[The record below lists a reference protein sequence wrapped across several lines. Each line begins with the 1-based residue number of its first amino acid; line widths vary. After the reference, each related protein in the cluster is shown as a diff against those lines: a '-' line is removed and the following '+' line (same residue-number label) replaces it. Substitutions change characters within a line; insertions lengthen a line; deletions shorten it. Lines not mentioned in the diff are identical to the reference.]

1 MKRFHLIISIV
12 ALFICA
18 QISSSLAQTATS
30 PQGKVQQEK
39 TGKLIVY
46 YGGEESG
53 SEVYSLSGQEDK
65 IILSDSS
72 QFSVSGLSIQ
82 INLKLVMDTTFN
94 AINLNINGRAPG
106 GPYQINTEFKDGKA
120 KSHIRGG
127 MDTTSEIPVHPDVLV
142 IPNGIFYP
150 YTFLFQ
156 KYDFQK
162 GGTQEFFA
170 DTGPM
175 EISLKV
181 DDKGKE
187 EMNYTSGS
195 LELRKLFVN
204 IAGMVGA
211 YIWANDVGEIYRI
224 SIPSQGIEVYQDGFK
239 PDTNKT
245 DTDTL
250 KQIYASGDV
259 TYKSGDLEIAG
270 TVTVPEDSF
279 KLHPA
284 VLFIAGSAPLDRDGK
299 TPDFVV
305 SFQSKDLAQIL
316 SDSGILVLRYDKR
329 GVGKSQGNYKT
340 ATLSDL
346 VSDAQ
351 AGVNYLKARPDVDK
365 DRICLIGHDE
375 GAEIAGMIAAKDTTI
390 KAIVLM
396 AASAKPLDRM
406 MLENWDGF
414 LESFGIRN
422 DLIPYNIKA
431 GIDTSKDFFAWVR
444 GEKNLDTLEVK
455 QFEKVKDRK
464 QWYWEHFQHDPTTTV
479 KNVRSKVLIL
489 QGGQDFA
496 VPSENAKILN
506 KALNQAKNPNHTMKI
521 FPDLSHL
528 FWKDTGTRD
537 STDNENVVEPLDQEF
552 LNYLTGWLKK
562 EL

>member
-18 QISSSLAQTATS
+18 QISSSLAQTVDS
-30 PQGKVQQEK
+30 HQGKVTQEK

-53 SEVYSLSGQEDK
+53 SEVYSISRQKDQ

-72 QFSVSGLSIQ
+72 QFSVSGLSIL
-82 INLKLVMDTTFN
+82 INLKLVMDTTLV
-94 AINLNINGRAPG
+94 AINLNINGKAPG
-106 GPYQINTEFKDGKA
+106 GPYQINTEFKDGEA

-127 MDTTSEIPVHPDVLV
+127 MDTTSEVPVHQDVLI

-170 DTGPM
+170 YTGPM
-175 EISLKV
+175 EVSLKV

-187 EMNYTSGS
+187 EVNFTTSS

-204 IAGMVGA
+204 IEGMVGA
-211 YIWANDVGEIYRI
+211 YIWANDEGEIYKI
-224 SIPSQGIEVYQDGFK
+224 TIPSQGIEVYKDGYK
-239 PDTNKT
+239 PGPVKT
-245 DTDTL
+245 EADTL
-250 KQIYASGDV
+250 QKSYASGEV
-259 TYKSGDLEIAG
+259 TYKSGDLELSG
-270 TVTVPEDSF
+270 TVSVPEDSV

-284 VLFIAGSAPLDRDGK
+284 VLFISASGPLDRDGK
-299 TPDFVV
+299 TPEHMFSV
-305 SFQSKDLAQIL
+305 QYKTLAQIL

-340 ATLSDL
+340 ATLSDF

-351 AGVNYLKARPDVDK
+351 SGIDYLRTRPDVDK
-365 DRICLIGHDE
+365 NRICLIGHGE
-375 GAEIAGMIAAKDTTI
+375 GAEIASMIAAQDSDI

-396 AASAKPLDRM
+396 AGPSTPLDQVL
-406 MLENWDGF
+406 LEQQDYILKKQNVPEEARKQAVDQ
-414 LESFGIRN
+414 EN
-422 DLIPYNIKA
+422 
-431 GIDTSKDFFAWVR
+431 DFFAWVR
-444 GEKNLDTLEVK
+444 GEKQLSEEQIQQRGKVADT
-455 QFEKVKDRK
+455 K
-464 QWYWEHFQHDPTTTV
+464 QWLLEHFRHDPIQTIKSV
-479 KNVRSKVLIL
+479 KCKVLIL
-489 QGGQDFA
+489 QGGKDHQVLEYHA
-496 VPSENAKILN
+496 Q
-506 KALNQAKNPNHTMKI
+506 ALNQALDDAQNKNHALKI
-521 FPDLSHL
+521 FPSLGHL
-528 FWKDTGTRD
+528 FFKLKSMEEYDEY
-537 STDNENVVEPLDQEF
+537 ENSEKPLDQEF
-552 LNYLTGWLKK
+552 LNYLTWWLKK